1 MTTRSTDVRLAI
13 FPETPGI
20 EYLQIYG
27 TKLPTHL
34 QVILCYMALLEKL
47 RREDETKQKKLY
59 HFAANLVVKEILT
72 HYQKS
77 QIKTI

>member
-1 MTTRSTDVRLAI
+1 MATRSTDVRLTI
-13 FPETPGI
+13 PPETPGI
-20 EYLQIYG
+20 EHLQIHG
-27 TKLPTHL
+27 TKLPTYL

-59 HFAANLVVKEILT
+59 RFAANLVVKEILP

-77 QIKTI
+77 